1 MVEVVILVEVAIA
14 IEPVVLVLE
23 GFFRPF
29 YGNLLTRSIGSY
41 LRRVGKILS
50 SFFVKVLTRMVVFV
64 ARY

>member
-29 YGNLLTRSIGSY
+29 YGNSANTLIYR
-41 LRRVGKILS
+41 ILC
-50 SFFVKVLTRMVVFV
+50 REII
-64 ARY
+64 